1 MARVVKVG
9 NGPFLRLIA
18 SGALLLR
25 GGGLPW
31 DYSGVSSLSPDASPD
46 ARAARPGPAEPFAAE
61 SFAAEPFAAEATLD
75 NDASEIFDGTL
86 TFIRD
91 HVRSQT
97 P

>member
-1 MARVVKVG
+1 
-9 NGPFLRLIA
+9 
-18 SGALLLR
+18 LLR

-61 SFAAEPFAAEATLD
+61 PFAAEATLD